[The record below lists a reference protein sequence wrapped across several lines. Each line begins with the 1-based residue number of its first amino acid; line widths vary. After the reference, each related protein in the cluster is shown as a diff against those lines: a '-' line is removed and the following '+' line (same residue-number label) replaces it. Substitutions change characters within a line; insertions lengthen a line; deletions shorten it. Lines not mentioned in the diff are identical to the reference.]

1 MTHSPTMLRLH
12 RLTDARK
19 FLDLTSTFL
28 AAREAENSLIL
39 GLAATLQRNPT
50 AYSSEKPY
58 FGAVSIGND
67 VIAAALMTP
76 PNMAVLS
83 WSENEEAVRMLAGD
97 VWTFRLD
104 TPGVHGP
111 RPTSAWFAEAWDTL
125 TSLEP
130 VLSVAER
137 AFRLEHVIAVTGVV
151 GSARDARDDE
161 LPLIAGWAVAFQAEA
176 LPHSGA
182 PMLTADDFLD
192 RWRSTP
198 PTTPAIGG
206 TMVWDVDGKPVSFAQ
221 YKGPTPNGMRI
232 GPVYTPPEHRRH
244 GYASALVAA
253 ISQRILSFGKRY
265 AFLYTDLANPTSNH
279 IYQAIG
285 FEPVC
290 DVDEYRFGE

>member
-1 MTHSPTMLRLH
+1 MRGSV
-12 RLTDARK
+12 
-19 FLDLTSTFL
+19 
-28 AAREAENSLIL
+28 AARAVT
-39 GLAATLQRNPT
+39 ATVDGTPLTTGTDGGFAFAGAT
-50 AYSSEKPY
+50 A
-58 FGAVSIGND
+58 
-67 VIAAALMTP
+67 
-76 PNMAVLS
+76 
-83 WSENEEAVRMLAGD
+83 
-97 VWTFRLD
+97 
-104 TPGVHGP
+104 
-111 RPTSAWFAEAWDTL
+111 
-125 TSLEP
+125 
-130 VLSVAER
+130 SV
-137 AFRLEHVIAVTGVV
+137 VTGVV

-176 LPHSGA
+176 LPQSGA

-192 RWRSTP
+192 RWRSAP

-206 TMVWDVDGKPVSFAQ
+206 TMVWEVDGTPVSFAQ

-232 GPVYTPPEHRRH
+232 GPVFTPPEHRRH

-279 IYQAIG
+279 IYQEIG

>member
-1 MTHSPTMLRLH
+1 MTHSAAMLHLH

-137 AFRLEHVIAVTGVV
+137 RLHLAWEPNLEIDGPLTLEVRTTDTVGLLAEMSRAFSHHGINIKQANCRAYDSGQRAINTFQTTVRSLKQLNSLKATLRDIPGVLAVERVF
-151 GSARDARDDE
+151 SRA
-161 LPLIAGWAVAFQAEA
+161 AG
-176 LPHSGA
+176 
-182 PMLTADDFLD
+182 D
-192 RWRSTP
+192 
-198 PTTPAIGG
+198 
-206 TMVWDVDGKPVSFAQ
+206 
-221 YKGPTPNGMRI
+221 
-232 GPVYTPPEHRRH
+232 
-244 GYASALVAA
+244 
-253 ISQRILSFGKRY
+253 
-265 AFLYTDLANPTSNH
+265 
-279 IYQAIG
+279 
-285 FEPVC
+285 
-290 DVDEYRFGE
+290 